1 MSNQFCL
8 GLWITLSNIF
18 KRIDQRIIQW
28 KWDIY
33 QDAAELHIVEIVQ
46 QFEHLVRP

>member
-1 MSNQFCL
+1 MDNL
-8 GLWITLSNIF
+8 LANENGG
-18 KRIDQRIIQW
+18 
-28 KWDIY
+28 IY